1 VAGVVVSAAVDTNVS
16 LIASAV
22 TVSLEP
28 STKAASDAVEN
39 DVAAVYH
46 GGAGAGAWVYH
57 CVGANVGSTVGG
69 GTGAG
74 ATVGGGTGAG
84 ATVGANVGAGAGV
97 GAYHGAG
104 DIVGGIEVRAGA
116 MRPSFTGPSFVL
128 RSSGPWS
135 GRMNVNV
142 SRSSSAWTS
151 TKCSFPSCLYLV
163 GTNDENTVVVATPLV
178 PA

>member
-1 VAGVVVSAAVDTNVS
+1 
-16 LIASAV
+16 
-22 TVSLEP
+22 
-28 STKAASDAVEN
+28 
-39 DVAAVYH
+39 
-46 GGAGAGAWVYH
+46 
-57 CVGANVGSTVGG
+57 
-69 GTGAG
+69 
-74 ATVGGGTGAG
+74 
-84 ATVGANVGAGAGV
+84 VGANVGAGAWVGAGVVGSTVGTGASVGPGV

-151 TKCSFPSCLYLV
+151 TKCSFLSCLYLV
-163 GTNDENTVVVATPLV
+163 GTNDENTVVVAPAPLV

>member
-1 VAGVVVSAAVDTNVS
+1 MGA
-16 LIASAV
+16 
-22 TVSLEP
+22 
-28 STKAASDAVEN
+28 
-39 DVAAVYH
+39 YH
-46 GGAGAGAWVYH
+46 GAGDI
-57 CVGANVGSTVGG
+57 VGG
-69 GTGAG
+69 IEVRAG

-163 GTNDENTVVVATPLV
+163 GTNDENTAAAPLV

>member
-1 VAGVVVSAAVDTNVS
+1 VGANVGTGAGVGANVGTGAGVVGTGACVG
-16 LIASAV
+16 ASV
-22 TVSLEP
+22 GT
-28 STKAASDAVEN
+28 
-39 DVAAVYH
+39 
-46 GGAGAGAWVYH
+46 GAGVVGTGA
-57 CVGANVGSTVGG
+57 CVGANVG
-69 GTGAG
+69 TGAG
-74 ATVGGGTGAG
+74 VVGST
-84 ATVGANVGAGAGV
+84 VGAGACV

-116 MRPSFTGPSFVL
+116 RRPNFTGPSFVL
-128 RSSGPWS
+128 RTSGPWS

-163 GTNDENTVVVATPLV
+163 GTNDENTVVVAPAPLV